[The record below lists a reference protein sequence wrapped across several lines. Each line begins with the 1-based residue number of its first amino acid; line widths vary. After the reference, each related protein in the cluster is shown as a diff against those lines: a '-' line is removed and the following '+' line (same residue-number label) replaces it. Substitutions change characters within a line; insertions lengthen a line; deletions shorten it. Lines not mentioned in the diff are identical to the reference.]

1 MRSALP
7 LSLAVLVASC
17 QTMPPS
23 TEASRAEVA
32 KAAERWATSFNS
44 TDGAQSASLYDPE
57 AVLWGT
63 LSPIIISTPAGVR
76 QYFDRAF
83 SASSPPKVA
92 LGEQAVRLYG
102 DMAISS
108 GTYTFT
114 VVIGGQPRTLPARFS
129 FTYRRK
135 DGGWL
140 IVDHHSSAL
149 PTPPSAPATQ

>member
-1 MRSALP
+1 MRSALA
-7 LSLAVLVASC
+7 LFFAVLIAGC
-17 QTMPPS
+17 QAMSSS

-32 KAAERWATSFNS
+32 QATERWATNFNGS
-44 TDGAQSASLYDPE
+44 DGAVSVSLYDPE

-63 LSPIIISTPAGVR
+63 LSPVIISTPAGVR

-83 SASSPPKVA
+83 SAPSPPKVT
-92 LGEQAVRLYG
+92 LGEQAVRVYG
-102 DMAISS
+102 DMAINS

-149 PTPPSAPATQ
+149 PTPPSPPAGQ